1 MEIQPAAII
10 EYGLK
15 AILLLLDIGFLLC
28 FVLFQIAAWYQMKD
42 NRKTAREGGK
52 PWRHGSLF
60 FFIVSVLSVLISIVL
75 SGVILIGW
83 WV

>member
-15 AILLLLDIGFLLC
+15 AILLILDIGFLLC

-52 PWRHGSLF
+52 P
-60 FFIVSVLSVLISIVL
+60 
-75 SGVILIGW
+75 
-83 WV
+83 